1 MFDFNIYDNFDML
14 FDSIGQWYDN
24 ELTNEMIQQSV
35 MDSCNF
41 FHLEEP
47 SLMMESDTTGL
58 YTNLS
63 FSQMDDVLVYNPN
76 QLWEL
81 GITGK
86 DSLDLVMTYDG
97 THRMLQGMDTGYDS
111 HQEELCCDFMSGVRA
126 GLNEMDVD
134 GLKYSLSGLEETDT
148 HPAGKLRAEIMQQGV
163 EFANEYMDTYH
174 IPPIFT
180 ECLEGFNESIG
191 YIPSQA
197 DGEFMGYA
205 SLPNDEEYHVS
216 FGGKNVTVKQ
226 VGGGLLKEEVE
237 ICKIDG
243 TSDTYEVKLK
253 NGKVVDKISSIRS
266 GTKIEINGIDYKIP

>member
-1 MFDFNIYDNFDML
+1 M
-14 FDSIGQWYDN
+14 DSIFFSEVSIANINQLYGN

-35 MDSCNF
+35 MDSCDF
-41 FHLEEP
+41 FHLKEP
-47 SLMMESDTTGL
+47 SLIMEADTTGV

-111 HQEELCCDFMSGVRA
+111 HQKELCCDFMSGVRA
-126 GLNEMDVD
+126 GLNDMDID

-148 HPAGKLRAEIMQQGV
+148 HPAGELRAETVQQGL

-174 IPPIFT
+174 IPPTFA
-180 ECLEGFNESIG
+180 ECLEGFNESIA
-191 YIPSQA
+191 YPSSQA
-197 DGEFMGYA
+197 DGEFMGYN

-216 FGGKNVTVKQ
+216 FGGKTVTVKQ

-253 NGKVVDKISSIRS
+253 NGKVVDKISSIRP
-266 GTKIEINGIDYKIP
+266 GTKVEINGIDYKIP

>member
-1 MFDFNIYDNFDML
+1 MVDYFFLDTLMNDISQQY
-14 FDSIGQWYDN
+14 GN

-35 MDSCNF
+35 IDSCDF

-47 SLMMESDTTGL
+47 SFMMEADTTGV

-63 FSQMDDVLVYNPN
+63 FLQMDDVLVYNPN

-86 DSLDLVMTYDG
+86 DNLDLVITYDG

-134 GLKYSLSGLEETDT
+134 SLKYSLSGLEETET
-148 HPAGKLRAEIMQQGV
+148 HPAGELRAEVVQQGL

-174 IPPIFT
+174 IPPTFT
-180 ECLEGFNESIG
+180 ECLDGFNESIG
-191 YIPSQA
+191 YVLFEGKE
-197 DGEFMGYA
+197 DFMEYE
-205 SLPNDEEYHVS
+205 SLPNNEEYHVS
-216 FGGKNVTVKQ
+216 FGGGKTVTVRQ
-226 VGGGLLKEEVE
+226 VGGGKLKEEVE
-237 ICKIDG
+237 ICKIEG

-253 NGKVVDKISSIRS
+253 SGKVVDKISSIRP
-266 GTKIEINGIDYKIP
+266 GTKVEINGIDYKIS

>member
-1 MFDFNIYDNFDML
+1 MFDFNIYDNSDIL
-14 FDSIGQWYDN
+14 LDNINQWYGS
-24 ELTNEMIQQSV
+24 ELSADMIQQSIS
-35 MDSCNF
+35 DSCDF

-47 SLMMESDTTGL
+47 FSIFESDTTGV
-58 YTNLS
+58 YTGLNS
-63 FSQMDDVLVYNPN
+63 TAMDDVLVYNHN

-86 DSLDLVMTYDG
+86 DSLDLVMTHEG
-97 THRMLQGMDTGYDS
+97 AHRMLQSMNTGYDS

-126 GLNEMDVD
+126 GLNDMDVD
-134 GLKYSLSGLEETDT
+134 GLKYSLSGLQETDT
-148 HPAGKLRAEIMQQGV
+148 HPAGELRAETVQQGL

-174 IPPIFT
+174 IPPTFA
-180 ECLEGFNESIG
+180 ECLEGFNESIA
-191 YIPSQA
+191 YPPSQA
-197 DGEFMGYA
+197 DGEFMGYN

-216 FGGKNVTVKQ
+216 FGGKTVTVKQ

-253 NGKVVDKISSIRS
+253 NGKVVDKISSIRP
-266 GTKIEINGIDYKIP
+266 GTKVEINGIDYKIP

>member
-1 MFDFNIYDNFDML
+1 MFDFNIYDNSDIL
-14 FDSIGQWYDN
+14 LDNINQWYGS
-24 ELTNEMIQQSV
+24 ELSADMIQQSIS
-35 MDSCNF
+35 DSCDF

-47 SLMMESDTTGL
+47 FSIFESDTTGV
-58 YTNLS
+58 YTGLNS
-63 FSQMDDVLVYNPN
+63 TAMDDVLVYNPN

-86 DSLDLVMTYDG
+86 DSLDLVMTHEG
-97 THRMLQGMDTGYDS
+97 AHRMLQSMNTGYDS

-126 GLNEMDVD
+126 GLNDMDVD
-134 GLKYSLSGLEETDT
+134 GLKYSLSGLQETDT
-148 HPAGKLRAEIMQQGV
+148 HPVGELRAETVQQGV
-163 EFANEYMDTYH
+163 EFANEYMDNYH
-174 IPPIFT
+174 IPPTFT

-197 DGEFMGYA
+197 DGEFMGYD

-216 FGGKNVTVKQ
+216 FGGKTVTVKQ

-237 ICKIDG
+237 ICKIPG

-253 NGKVVDKISSIRS
+253 NGKVVDKISSMRP
-266 GTKIEINGIDYKIP
+266 GTRIEINGIDYKIP